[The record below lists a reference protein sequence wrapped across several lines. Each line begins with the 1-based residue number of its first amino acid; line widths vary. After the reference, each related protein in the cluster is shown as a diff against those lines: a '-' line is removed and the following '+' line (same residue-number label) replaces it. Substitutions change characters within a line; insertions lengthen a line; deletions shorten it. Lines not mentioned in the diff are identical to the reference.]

1 MWSGEVIQPPAAT
14 AGCVCDERTP
24 TTLIAGWRTL
34 QAFVMLLDSF
44 KSSMVLNDEAAKAVH
59 AAKLELRRG
68 NLARNSGA
76 VSEET
81 L

>member
-1 MWSGEVIQPPAAT
+1 MSSTRLVAWRAAAKAAST
-14 AGCVCDERTP
+14 VAE
-24 TTLIAGWRTL
+24 LSA
-34 QAFVMLLDSF
+34 AFVMLLDSF
-44 KSSMVLNDEAAKAVH
+44 KSSMVLNDEAAEAVH

-81 L
+81 LTEYVDMDR